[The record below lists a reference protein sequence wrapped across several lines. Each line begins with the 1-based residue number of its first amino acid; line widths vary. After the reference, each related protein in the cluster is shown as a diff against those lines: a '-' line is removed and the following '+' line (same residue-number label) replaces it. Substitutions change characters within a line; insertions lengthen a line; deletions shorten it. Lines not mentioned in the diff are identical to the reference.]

1 MKVKNSIGSLSNS
14 RVSTP
19 STPGIFPGRVKKIIL
34 DDRTYSDLFKRYGEW
49 ASIGYIVFD
58 ILNQPANDENIDNLL
73 VAKPLFPNQKI
84 YPLENEIVSILL
96 LPDSNAE
103 ANVNSKTYYY
113 FQPINIWNNNHH
125 NAIPDP
131 ITAKDPESK
140 RDYQQTQAGA
150 VRKVT
155 DGSTDIILG
164 KTFEE
169 RLNIKTLQPFEGDHI
184 LEGRWGNSIRFSS
197 TVKNSNIS
205 NPWSTSGNN
214 GDPLTILRNGQYEDS
229 KDPWI
234 PQVEDINKDIS
245 SFYLTSTQI
254 IPLTPS
260 AESYNSYK
268 SSSPEK
274 INKYKNSQIILNSGR
289 LVLNSYEDHLLLSA
303 KKSINL
309 NSVDSVNL
317 DTKTIILQSNKLYLG
332 NKNATEPLLLGN
344 KTVNLLT
351 ELFQNMTAF
360 MTICSS
366 LVSTV
371 PGTPLVP
378 LNAISGQM
386 TSTLQKLT
394 SQLQTLKSKDNFTI

>member
-1 MKVKNSIGSLSNS
+1 VKVKNSIGSLSNS
-14 RVSTP
+14 RVPIS
-19 STPGIFPGRVKKIIL
+19 STPGIFSGRVKKIIL
-34 DDRTYSDLFKRYGEW
+34 DDKTYSDLFKQYGEW
-49 ASIGYIVFD
+49 ASIGYIIFD
-58 ILNQPANDENIDNLL
+58 ILNQPTNDENIDNLL
-73 VAKPLFPNQKI
+73 VAKPLFPNQKV

-96 LPDSNAE
+96 LPDSNTE

-131 ITAKDPESK
+131 ITAPVPESK

-169 RLNIKTLQPFEGDHI
+169 KLNIKTLQPFEGDHI

-197 TVKNSNIS
+197 TVKNSNINNS
-205 NPWSTSGNN
+205 WSTSGNN
-214 GDPLTILRNGQYEDS
+214 GDPITILRNGQYEDD

-234 PQVEDINKDIS
+234 PQVENINKDIS

-268 SSSPEK
+268 SSPPEK
-274 INKYKNSQIILNSGR
+274 INKYKQSQIILNSGR

-332 NKNATEPLLLGN
+332 NKNATEPILLGN

-378 LNAISGQM
+378 LNAVGGQM
-386 TSTLQKLT
+386 VSTLQKLT